1 MPPLGR
7 MPMNVQDANVD
18 VDLHDVLLDVIV
30 RSKVPIF
37 DVVLLPDDVEVV
49 LVSFVV
55 VFLVDDVDKIDGQN
69 DADVLGFLTVLDEQ
83 GIVEVSLCDLL

>member
-1 MPPLGR
+1 MPPLGK

-49 LVSFVV
+49 LVSS
-55 VFLVDDVDKIDGQN
+55 ISMSDG
-69 DADVLGFLTVLDEQ
+69 G
-83 GIVEVSLCDLL
+83 LCPLWAECPWMSKMPM